1 MKTNLL
7 LISQG
12 STFMVDAIKKNL
24 ESVGFVVVKS
34 TLTVKDLKQHVD
46 DCEIF
51 LMYLG
56 DYIMDSFDGLVF
68 IKDICIER
76 DKSLNVI
83 GDVLEFEELKR
94 TIPEGLIENS
104 FTRPIDVKQMVEVM
118 LEVADKSNSDNKK
131 KSILLAD
138 DDPTFLKLAK
148 EWLSEDYKVTIVG
161 SGMQV
166 ITYLAKNTPD
176 LILLDYEMP
185 VTTGTQVMEMI
196 RSESE
201 TSSIPVIFLTGKDDK
216 ESVTKVLSLKP
227 QGYILKGAGRDNL
240 LNQISDFFEIK
251 KNKKY

>member
-1 MKTNLL
+1 METNLL

-12 STFMVDAIKKNL
+12 STFMVDAIEKNL
-24 ESVGFVVVKS
+24 SSVGFKVYKSSMSVKE
-34 TLTVKDLKQHVD
+34 LKMHID
-46 DCEIF
+46 ECEII

-56 DYIMDSFDGLVF
+56 DYISDSLDGLVF
-68 IKDICIER
+68 IKDICVEQY
-76 DKSLNVI
+76 KSLNAI
-83 GDVLEFEELKR
+83 GDALEFEELKHF
-94 TIPEGLIENS
+94 IQPSLIANS

-118 LEVADKSNSDNKK
+118 QDVAYKSSAENKK

-138 DDPTFLKLAK
+138 DDPTFLKMAK
-148 EWLSEDYKVTIVG
+148 DWLSEDYKVTIVG

-185 VTTGTQVMEMI
+185 VTTGPQVLEMI
-196 RSESE
+196 RSESA

-227 QGYILKGAGRDNL
+227 QGYILKSVGKQKL
-240 LNQISDFFEIK
+240 LGQIADFFELN
-251 KNKKY
+251 KNKV